1 MQPGIWVG
9 DAGMAFIG
17 ALLNMEI
24 PLLVAPAG
32 AIVIIAPINIV
43 LRPERL
49 HRSSGI
55 NQRALNAEVILAQ
68 QAGSLGEQS
77 RAGPEVK
84 IRRNIS

>member
-1 MQPGIWVG
+1 MAGPAFLAIALVMQPGVWVG

-17 ALLNMEI
+17 ALLTMEI

-32 AIVIIAPINIV
+32 VTVIIAPINIV

-55 NQRALNAEVILAQ
+55 NQRTLNAEVILAQ
-68 QAGSLGEQS
+68 
-77 RAGPEVK
+77 
-84 IRRNIS
+84 